1 MLVKSYSFKQNSWL
15 NCEIIKNSRGERLMR
30 PDFDEIG
37 FLGQQIDDIMESY
50 LKENTDVFE
59 LIEEISLFGNQ
70 AKYKLNVQANE
81 RRFIA
86 SASLYL
92 KVLNCFQSTIILAK
106 KGLGVEC
113 AILTRSLLE
122 AVFPLKIMSS
132 NKEFTEEFFGSN
144 HKSMQLKWLNA
155 IFTKDTFINNR
166 TKANEELRE
175 ILQKEKL
182 EDKIRDFKVEEL
194 ASRADMESYYQYV
207 YRVLSDDVHTTPFSL
222 YSYINTDNNDNI
234 VSFNNGPIT
243 RDLKDYVLT
252 SASIVLI
259 ALESISEIFD
269 LNFDDKIK
277 CFDDRISKIW
287 Q

>member
-1 MLVKSYSFKQNSWL
+1 
-15 NCEIIKNSRGERLMR
+15 MR